1 MSYQLSE
8 KKKIELFFYPTP
20 RKSFRSSEVE
30 FWFTLFVV
38 DICLLSLSLLVGL
51 LLRAFLGKFFPAW
64 PSFNF
69 HEHAVRFL
77 SEFWLFFPLPVI
89 FLWQGLFRRL
99 PFWEE
104 VRRLWLALFGA
115 YALIFALISLA
126 KMGEFF
132 SRLTLL
138 LSTLASLFI
147 FPAGR
152 WLFKRFLFRFKRYRI
167 PALIFPAN
175 EEAEKLLLALE
186 KEPTLGYEIVGFIDE
201 LPHRYGRLLAGRK
214 VFGPLRQ
221 IGKLARLRGV
231 ETVFVIINGQPFPW
245 LRSFYAYLQR
255 HVREIFFIPNF
266 AELGLFNAQIAF
278 LFAGKAT
285 FIRIA
290 NPLGSRLSQLFKR
303 GIDLIG
309 AVLLGL
315 IALPVMLLI
324 ALAIK
329 IDSPGPVLFTQ
340 ERVGY
345 RGRSFRIYK
354 FRTMYIDA
362 EKRLERLK
370 SDPRYRKQWL
380 MYRKL
385 ENDPRTTRL
394 GRFLRR
400 FSLDEL
406 PQLWNILKGD
416 MSLVG
421 PRPVS
426 REELDL
432 YYGEKVHF
440 YTAVRPGLTGLWQVS
455 GRNLLTYEERVYLDA
470 WYVQNWSPWLDVII
484 LLRTVPVVLKCEGA
498 LP

>member
-1 MSYQLSE
+1 M
-8 KKKIELFFYPTP
+8 
-20 RKSFRSSEVE
+20 
-30 FWFTLFVV
+30 
-38 DICLLSLSLLVGL
+38 
-51 LLRAFLGKFFPAW
+51 
-64 PSFNF
+64 
-69 HEHAVRFL
+69 
-77 SEFWLFFPLPVI
+77 
-89 FLWQGLFRRL
+89 
-99 PFWEE
+99 
-104 VRRLWLALFGA
+104 
-115 YALIFALISLA
+115 
-126 KMGEFF
+126 
-132 SRLTLL
+132 
-138 LSTLASLFI
+138 
-147 FPAGR
+147 
-152 WLFKRFLFRFKRYRI
+152 
-167 PALIFPAN
+167 IFPAN